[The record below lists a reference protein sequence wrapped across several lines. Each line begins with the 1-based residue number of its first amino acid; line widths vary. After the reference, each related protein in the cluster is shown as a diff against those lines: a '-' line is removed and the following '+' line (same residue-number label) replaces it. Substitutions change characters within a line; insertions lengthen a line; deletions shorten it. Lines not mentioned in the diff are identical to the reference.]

1 MNFNKIRVRYTA
13 AFCTIAAFFII
24 LLLLNYR
31 LIIKT
36 EQSLMIFGEN
46 FNPAVSA
53 VLNADRDLYQAKVAE
68 QNALAAFGAEKS
80 VIDVD
85 YKDYQENAQQAYDR
99 MKKYQQL
106 MAAYPDSLLKLQQFD
121 SAFKDWRGASEQVFN
136 LIHENNIQ
144 AAQNQSAGPAN
155 EAFQRLREVY
165 NIAGEEAD
173 ITSANVSK
181 QTIDSVTQS
190 LTVISIIGAIVVIL
204 TVFAGIAAP
213 KAMADALDNLTAKIK
228 NLNSDDGDFT
238 KRINSKRKDEIG
250 DVAREFDLLID
261 SLSSLIRSIVE
272 QSSQVIDGVAQLDAG
287 AKNVKNTS
295 EEQLSSVD
303 MIATAVNEM
312 SYAIKEV
319 AQNAQLTSDELE
331 VVNNLTAEG
340 SKITSEAVAEI
351 NHLSATVEQA
361 AEVISNLSEN
371 SKDIASV
378 LDVIRGIAEQTNLL
392 ALNAAIEAAR
402 AGEQGRGFAVVADEV
417 RTLASRTQQSTE
429 SIQQMIETLQKG
441 VKEAVTSINKGSS
454 STQASVE
461 LSQRTLTALQQISD
475 AATRVVDVAAQTAT
489 ATEEQNQVAA
499 DVSKNITTMS
509 DQTKQNHQVAEENGN
524 LAGSTMVLATKLSD
538 SVTRFKLD

>member
-13 AFCTIAAFFII
+13 AFCTITAFFII

-121 SAFKDWRGASEQVFN
+121 SAFKGWRGASEQVFN

-250 DVAREFDLLID
+250 EVAREFDLLID
-261 SLSSLIRSIVE
+261 SLSNLIRSIVE

-287 AKNVKNTS
+287 AQNVKNTS

-340 SKITSEAVAEI
+340 SKITSEAVEEI
-351 NHLSATVEQA
+351 NHLSVTVEQA